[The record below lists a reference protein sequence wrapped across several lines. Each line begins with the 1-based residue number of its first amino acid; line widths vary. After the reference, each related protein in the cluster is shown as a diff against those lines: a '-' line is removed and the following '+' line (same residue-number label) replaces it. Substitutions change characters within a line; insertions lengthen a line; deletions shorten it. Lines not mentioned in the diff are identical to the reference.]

1 LKLQAAKT
9 TFLALTLLGL
19 LASCGPKPAAPVN
32 ATESVTETGPDYRL
46 APELRGGG
54 STADGRLQLVGS
66 AIPGAVV
73 RLYSPGGAQ
82 QFATADDQGRWRFTL
97 APSAAPRLL
106 SLSMSDN
113 GRVLQA
119 MEYLF
124 VAPDGVVA
132 RLRAGGGT
140 QAPARGQTGLAA
152 LALDY
157 DKQRAV
163 TLSGV
168 AAPREAVTVRV
179 DGVERSQGSG
189 DSNGRFVLA
198 LQPLAAGA
206 HDFEL
211 LGAAQQIHFSATVDA
226 PAPLGRATFAAQ
238 KAGQAWR
245 IDWVTPGG
253 GEQTTLVLGPSEA
266 GA

>member
-1 LKLQAAKT
+1 MQPAKT
-9 TFLALTLLGL
+9 TLLALAVLGL
-19 LASCGPKPAAPVN
+19 LAGCGRKPAAAVN
-32 ATESVTETGPDYRL
+32 ATGIAAQAGPDYRP
-46 APELRGGG
+46 APELLGGA
-54 STADGRLQLVGS
+54 STADGRLQLMGS
-66 AIPGAVV
+66 AIPGAAV

-82 QFATADDQGRWRFTL
+82 QFTTADDQGRWRFTL
-97 APSAAPRLL
+97 APSTEPRLL
-106 SLSMSDN
+106 SLSMSDH

-140 QAPARGQTGLAA
+140 QAPARGQPGLAA

-157 DKQRAV
+157 DNQRAA

-168 AAPREAVTVRV
+168 SAPRETVTVRV
-179 DGVERSQGSG
+179 DGVERSQGSA
-189 DSNGRFVLA
+189 DSTGRFVLA
-198 LQPLAAGA
+198 LQPLAAGP
-206 HDFEL
+206 HEFDL
-211 LGAAQQIHFSATVDA
+211 MGVAQQIHFSAVVDA
-226 PAPLGRATFAAQ
+226 PAPLGKATYVAR
-238 KAGQAWR
+238 KVGQAWR

-253 GEQTTLVLGPSEA
+253 GEQTTLILGPSEA